1 MNETRRR
8 AWVKNAI
15 IIFLAIML
23 ILTFFSNTIMNY
35 SLPEV
40 AAQYAQSGSITSKIR
55 TTATVTANSKHKITI
70 EESRVVKALAVRE
83 GDTVQIGDT
92 LVYLED
98 AESSELA
105 GAREQL
111 ANLEKQY
118 QLKLLVMGDDYY
130 ADTLA
135 INNKKDEIAK
145 AEKLLSSLSS
155 VEASVARLESEIASI
170 EAQIDTKEA
179 RQDAIAARKKE
190 LAKQIA
196 KQEEI
201 ISKIRPE
208 AADVS
213 LFGASTA
220 ERIAAAETALANAEK
235 ALSSASSKDQ
245 MLSIRLN
252 HAQNTYDKL
261 TEAWEDIGAGGDM
274 SAAAIA
280 EQIAAKEKEIR
291 RAEEDYE
298 RAADKLHAQIEDA
311 EDAWTEAEWEYYRA
325 LSKYRNGTITE
336 AELQAADAARAAAET
351 AYENALKSIEP
362 QLEELKFNYERG
374 LEDDR
379 EALEKLEMQAENAV
393 GYGEIREKKKS
404 AEKNLNEAKT
414 AAAEAAE
421 ELAECKTERETA
433 EKDLRALQ
441 MLALMEQY
449 QAALELLENESETLT
464 DEDDALKNDTVR
476 MEAQITTLEADI
488 KVLESSNASREEQE
502 EKIDNLKKELTTLQH
517 NLYKKQQENKL
528 ASQREQLEI
537 DELLEDIDEQK
548 ALIAKYEANSTDA
561 KITADIAGQVASLSV
576 TAGSETSVGQVLC
589 EIIVTDLGYACEVT
603 LTAEQARRVR
613 VGDAVDV
620 TNSWWS
626 NIKGTIVTLRN
637 DPKNPGGSKI
647 AVITLEGDVNV
658 GQSLNLTIGEKGQTY
673 DSIVPNSAV
682 REDNNGK
689 FVLVVEAKSSP
700 LGNRYIARRCDIEV
714 LASDDVNSAVSGLMG
729 SEFIITTSKSPITNG
744 NQVRLVEN

>member
-145 AEKLLSSLSS
+145 AEKLLSLLSS
-155 VEASVARLESEIASI
+155 VEASIASIKAEIASI

-220 ERIAAAETALANAEK
+220 ERIAAAETALANAEN
-235 ALSSASSKDQ
+235 ALKSASSKDQ
-245 MLSIRLN
+245 MLTIRLN

-261 TEAWEDIGAGGDM
+261 SEAWEDIGAGGDM

-325 LSKYRNGTITE
+325 LSKFRNGTITE

-414 AAAEAAE
+414 VAAEAAE

-441 MLALMEQY
+441 MLALMEEY
-449 QAALELLENESETLT
+449 QAALDVLENESEALT

-502 EKIDNLKKELTTLQH
+502 EKIDNLKQELTTLQH

-537 DELLEDIDEQK
+537 DELLEDIEEQK

-613 VGDAVDV
+613 VGDTVDV

-700 LGNRYIARRCDIEV
+700 LGNRYIARRYDIEV